1 MSSTGARA
9 KYWPDSDLKSYESKT
24 LINARKCTVWDIIT
38 DGGNYTVW
46 NSGITHIDGELR
58 HGGTIRVR
66 TPSGGNRMF
75 RIRVRQI
82 PGEVMTWTGGMP
94 FALFKSVRTF
104 TLTPDGGKTLLHVRQ
119 DFAGPLQGLLW
130 NAVPDIEK
138 TFAEYLSAVKKRAEL
153 LSRHEARI
161 HASLRR
167 PWGAGRTL
175 GSAECP
181 RHSALVENAPFPRPA
196 SASTHAPAAGPVN
209 ILPVGA
215 GRTGGPA
222 RPELR
227 RNPDANATALAAGY
241 VVTRSRPRAHPDP
254 KALNH

>member
-138 TFAEYLSAVKKRAEL
+138 TFAEYLSAVKKRSEL
-153 LSRHEARI
+153 LSRHEAKI
-161 HASLRR
+161 HASPGR
-167 PWGAGRTL
+167 PWNVSGGRSDQPSARDTPPWSRTL
-175 GSAECP
+175 
-181 RHSALVENAPFPRPA
+181 
-196 SASTHAPAAGPVN
+196 
-209 ILPVGA
+209 LPHDQ
-215 GRTGGPA
+215 RLPH
-222 RPELR
+222 RLR
-227 RNPDANATALAAGY
+227 LQPD
-241 VVTRSRPRAHPDP
+241 RSKSSRSM
-254 KALNH
+254 